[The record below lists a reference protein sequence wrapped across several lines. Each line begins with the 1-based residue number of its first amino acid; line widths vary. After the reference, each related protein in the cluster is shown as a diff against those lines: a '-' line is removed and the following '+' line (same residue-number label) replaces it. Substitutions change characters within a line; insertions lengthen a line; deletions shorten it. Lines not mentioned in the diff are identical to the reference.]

1 MGTLESI
8 DGEEIL
14 RTDAWDVAVIRD
26 PDNENELAKDS
37 EKHPEERHEEN
48 KAKME
53 SRKPRE

>member
-1 MGTLESI
+1 M
-8 DGEEIL
+8 
-14 RTDAWDVAVIRD
+14 AVIRD
-26 PDNENELAKDS
+26 PDNKNELAKDS